1 MITGNATALLNQRR
15 DQILNITTP
24 AIASGTNLS
33 VHLVPKPALVLGL
46 ITQYGPIE
54 ISVAVEEKE
63 TLQEMGP
70 SSDDGFLSE
79 T

>member
-24 AIASGTNLS
+24 AIAAGTNLS
-33 VHLVPKPALVLGL
+33 IHLVPKPALVLGL
-46 ITQYGPIE
+46 ITQYGPDRDQHRGGGE
-54 ISVAVEEKE
+54 GNPAGNR
-63 TLQEMGP
+63 LGRRRL
-70 SSDDGFLSE
+70 LSE